1 MAMDMPLSIEKCLV
15 LHCGLNNP
23 QYQYQCGGGVL
34 PATDSL
40 ADLGIIR
47 SADGTYSEH
56 ISAVAQKGR
65 RLVGMCFRGIRS
77 RDPVFLMRVYRAYIL
92 PVLSYASP
100 IWTLY
105 LCQDVDELESVQR
118 LFTKRLAGMKNCSYG
133 TRLRNLSLL
142 SLESQREYTDLITVY
157 KLIHGM
163 MGVSLDDTG
172 LKLSSNCTRSGGT
185 RLQQLEPTT
194 TLCASRFKFRA
205 ASMWNSLP
213 WEAYQLPRLAMFK
226 SYVKQKLLNDDQ
238 AYFD

>member
-1 MAMDMPLSIEKCLV
+1 
-15 LHCGLNNP
+15 
-23 QYQYQCGGGVL
+23 
-34 PATDSL
+34 
-40 ADLGIIR
+40 
-47 SADGTYSEH
+47 
-56 ISAVAQKGR
+56 
-65 RLVGMCFRGIRS
+65 
-77 RDPVFLMRVYRAYIL
+77 
-92 PVLSYASP
+92 
-100 IWTLY
+100 
-105 LCQDVDELESVQR
+105 
-118 LFTKRLAGMKNCSYG
+118 MKNCSYG
-133 TRLRNLSLL
+133 TGLRNFSLL

-185 RLQQLEPTT
+185 RLQQLQPTT

>member
-1 MAMDMPLSIEKCLV
+1 MR
-15 LHCGLNNP
+15 CGLVENE
-23 QYQYQCGGGVL
+23 L
-34 PATDSL
+34 PDRHQFVIFCKKSHSQLGL
-40 ADLGIIR
+40 ALN
-47 SADGTYSEH
+47 
-56 ISAVAQKGR
+56 
-65 RLVGMCFRGIRS
+65 
-77 RDPVFLMRVYRAYIL
+77 
-92 PVLSYASP
+92 ASHM
-100 IWTLY
+100 
-105 LCQDVDELESVQR
+105 QQ
-118 LFTKRLAGMKNCSYG
+118 
-133 TRLRNLSLL
+133 
-142 SLESQREYTDLITVY
+142 SQREYTDLITVY

-185 RLQQLEPTT
+185 RLQQLQPTT